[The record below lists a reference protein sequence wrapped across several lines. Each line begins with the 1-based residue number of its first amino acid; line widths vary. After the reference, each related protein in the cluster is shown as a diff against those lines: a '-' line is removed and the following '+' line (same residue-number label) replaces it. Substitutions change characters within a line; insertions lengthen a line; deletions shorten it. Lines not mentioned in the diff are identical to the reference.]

1 MFDDKISSTVAMDFS
16 DWLLSEISKRGWS
29 QADLARASGVNRQ
42 SVSDYINRRR
52 TNPDPDV
59 LVSLAKGLH
68 ISPITIFRAAGLL
81 PEGGDDANFTDY
93 QYLLSQLSLEEQE
106 EIRQIIELKIE
117 RRQKSEQAARAKN
130 FKQGKIKK

>member
-1 MFDDKISSTVAMDFS
+1 MDFS
-16 DWLLSEISKRGWS
+16 DWLLGEISKRGWS

-68 ISPITIFRAAGLL
+68 ISPVTIFRAAGLL
-81 PEGGDDANFTDY
+81 PEGGENASFEDWQF
-93 QYLLSQLSLEEQE
+93 LLSQLVPDEQE

-117 RRQKSEQAARAKN
+117 RRQKAEQAARAKN
-130 FKQGKIKK
+130 FKSRKVG